1 MFAPVISKN
10 IYDAASLH
18 DDTPKMGHI
27 ISARAENLVQGLFP
41 LPPLPFPSLAQLKL
55 SAMSESEG
63 S

>member
-10 IYDAASLH
+10 IYDVASLH

-41 LPPLPFPSLAQLKL
+41 LPPPLLPLLWLSLN
-55 SAMSESEG
+55 
-63 S
+63 

>member
-41 LPPLPFPSLAQLKL
+41 LPPLPFPSLQLSL
-55 SAMSESEG
+55 N
-63 S
+63 

>member
-41 LPPLPFPSLAQLKL
+41 RASTSLPCSG
-55 SAMSESEG
+55 SA
-63 S
+63 